1 MAFGNP
7 YAAYQTTA
15 VKTATQGKLVVMLYQ
30 GMEKELSAALKC
42 FEEDERIVASNIESY
57 GKHILKA
64 QEIINEL
71 QVSLDMERGGE
82 ISKNLMSLYVY
93 FNQELTAANINQ
105 DRRKLTFVV
114 DMVRQLSAAW
124 ETADSQTN
132 TANQTVQ
139 QTLNIK
145 G

>member
-1 MAFGNP
+1 
-7 YAAYQTTA
+7 
-15 VKTATQGKLVVMLYQ
+15 MLYQ

-42 FEEDERIVASNIESY
+42 FEADERIVASNIETY
-57 GKHILKA
+57 GKHIMKA

-71 QVSLDMERGGE
+71 QVSLDMERGGA
-82 ISKNLMSLYVY
+82 IAQNLMSLYMY

-105 DRRKLTFVV
+105 DKRKLTFVV

-124 ETADSQTN
+124 ETADGQTN

-139 QTLNIK
+139 KTLNIK